1 MDLVYRREINSIGNN
16 IANKT
21 DTLTLHIVDRIES
34 PQKGITHEP
43 KVQPLSLVFL
53 HGEHALVR
61 LFCYRILNFFLKQVI
76 LGMQSKL
83 YRVRI
88 DVDGRKG
95 RIIDTSAL
103 AVPSLQG
110 LHEGSTLV
118 MLTYT
123 VDQYFELR
131 RGYVIQ

>member
-1 MDLVYRREINSIGNN
+1 
-16 IANKT
+16 
-21 DTLTLHIVDRIES
+21 
-34 PQKGITHEP
+34 
-43 KVQPLSLVFL
+43 
-53 HGEHALVR
+53 
-61 LFCYRILNFFLKQVI
+61 
-76 LGMQSKL
+76 MQSKL

-118 MLTYT
+118 MLTYA